1 MSRRDRIRRQHL
13 LREAEGYLE
22 LVEFTEC
29 GIEASDESRL
39 QMARRSFETLE
50 RVPRRLPANAT
61 VYFLKARCCVL
72 IGELPEAIRLLRRCV
87 RRDENNIPA
96 WLLLSACYRN
106 LDRLERAV
114 ETLEQALGYDPDQP
128 HIHYDLACY
137 LSLLDHVQLAVLH
150 LERALD
156 LEPKLLDRIASDHD
170 FDAIRTDP
178 AFRATLRRMSCEG
191 A

>member
-1 MSRRDRIRRQHL
+1 L

-22 LVEFTEC
+22 LVEPSESAL
-29 GIEASDESRL
+29 EASNDSRFL
-39 QMARRSFETLE
+39 MARRSLETLE

-72 IGELPEAIRLLRRCV
+72 MGELPEAVRLLRRCI
-87 RRDENNIPA
+87 RRDEDNIPA

-106 LDRLERAV
+106 LDRLEKAV
-114 ETLEQALGYDPDQP
+114 ESLEQALGYDPDQSQV
-128 HIHYDLACY
+128 HYDLACY
-137 LSLLDHVQLAVLH
+137 LSLLEHVQLAVLH

-156 LEPKLLDRIASDHD
+156 LEPKLRDRIALDPD
-170 FDAIRTDP
+170 FDPIRADP
-178 AFRATLRRMSCEG
+178 AFRAALRRMTCEG

>member
-22 LVEFTEC
+22 LVEPSESGLESST
-29 GIEASDESRL
+29 ESRVH
-39 QMARRSFETLE
+39 MAQRSLATLE
-50 RVPRRLPANAT
+50 RVPRRLPANSA

-72 IGELPEAIRLLRRCV
+72 MGELPEAVRQLRRCL
-87 RRDENNIPA
+87 RRDEENIAA
-96 WLLLSACYRN
+96 WLLLAACYRN

-114 ETLEQALGYDPDQP
+114 ESLEQALGYDPDQAQV
-128 HIHYDLACY
+128 HYDLACY
-137 LSLLDHVQLAVLH
+137 LSLLEHVQLAVLH

-156 LEPKLLDRIASDHD
+156 LEPKLRERIAGDSD
-170 FDAIRTDP
+170 FDPIRADP
-178 AFRATLRRMSCEG
+178 AFRAALRRLSCEG

>member
-1 MSRRDRIRRQHL
+1 VSRRDRIRRQHL

-22 LVEFTEC
+22 LVEPSES
-29 GIEASDESRL
+29 GLEASDESRL
-39 QMARRSFETLE
+39 QMARRSLETLE
-50 RVPRRLPANAT
+50 RVPRRLPANGM

-72 IGELPEAIRLLRRCV
+72 VGELPEAIRLLRRCV
-87 RRDENNIPA
+87 RRDEENIPA
-96 WLLLSACYRN
+96 WLLLSACFRN

-114 ETLEQALGYDPDQP
+114 ETLEQALGYEPDEA

-137 LSLLDHVQLAVLH
+137 LSLLQHVQLAVLH

-156 LEPKLLDRIASDHD
+156 LEPKLRNRIAGDSD
-170 FDAIRTDP
+170 FDSIRSDP
-178 AFRATLRRMSCEG
+178 AFRAALRRMSCEG